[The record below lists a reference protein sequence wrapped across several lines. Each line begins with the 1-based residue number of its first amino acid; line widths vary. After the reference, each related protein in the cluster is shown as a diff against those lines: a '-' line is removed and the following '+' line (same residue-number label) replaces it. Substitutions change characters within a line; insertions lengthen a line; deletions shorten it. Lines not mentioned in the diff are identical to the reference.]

1 MLYSA
6 APAALYAAQGLMPL
20 LAQSK
25 TRFKKDKQRVAILH
39 DTIKQFQTNGV
50 RLRADAMS
58 NLERWVASVPSIQ
71 QKPCGVHVSVIQG
84 DVLEA
89 TYELTKTTGT
99 MVAAIN
105 MANDYYPGGGYMT
118 GCTAQEENM
127 ARRTDLHF
135 LFDES
140 ATLPVTRKKK
150 RGKKMGTAIDYVYTD
165 AMSSLVSG
173 MTGAVYLSPF
183 PLICIK
189 GREVWEGGSVEGY
202 APLDASEVFP
212 FLELRTAAVNT
223 HDVDD
228 DDEIIIQNMETRI
241 RAQFLTLKERGVR
254 HVVLS
259 AFGCGAFGNDAH
271 GVACLY
277 KKALVEF
284 AEDFDEVVFAIYY
297 AGQGENNF
305 DVFRAVL
312 LGEPAT
318 DSSGGNGAT
327 SSGHRKRK
335 AD

>member
-6 APAALYAAQGLMPL
+6 TPAALYAAKGLMPL
-20 LAQSK
+20 IPQSK
-25 TRFKKDKQRVAILH
+25 VRSKDCKQRVTILH
-39 DTIKQFQTNGV
+39 DTIKQFETNGT

-58 NLERWVASVPSIQ
+58 NLEHWTAQSISIQ
-71 QKPCGVHVSVIQG
+71 QKPCSVHVSVIQG

-89 TYELTKTTGT
+89 TYKLTKTTGT
-99 MVAAIN
+99 IVAAIN
-105 MANDYYPGGGYMT
+105 MANEIYPGGGYLT

-140 ATLPVTRKKK
+140 AILPVKRKKK
-150 RGKKMGTAIDYVYTD
+150 GAAIDYVYTD
-165 AMSSLVSG
+165 AMSGLVSG

-189 GREVWEGGSVEGY
+189 GREVWNRGSVEGY
-202 APLDASEVFP
+202 EPLNASEVFP
-212 FLELRTAAVNT
+212 FLELRTAAVDT
-223 HDVDD
+223 HYVDD
-228 DDEIIIQNMETRI
+228 DDETIILNMQTRI

-271 GVACLY
+271 SVACLY
-277 KKALVEF
+277 KKALAEF
-284 AEDFDEVVFAIYY
+284 AKDFDEVVFAIYY
-297 AGQGENNF
+297 AGHGENNF

-318 DSSGGNGAT
+318 DSSVGIGVT
-327 SSGHRKRK
+327 SSGNRKRK
-335 AD
+335 ADS